1 MLKKGKME
9 KQVVGC
15 PREPRGLQTLL
26 SFCESEPVVGGC
38 ALLGEEVWM
47 RAFAKGTT
55 EVEPAFLF
63 VWDAASLCSAVTQ
76 NRKANKGIFRWSLRA
91 FSFVFP
97 CKERQPVWVL

>member
-1 MLKKGKME
+1 MVYRHFLHS
-9 KQVVGC
+9 VRVG
-15 PREPRGLQTLL
+15 RWW
-26 SFCESEPVVGGC
+26 GGGR

-47 RAFAKGTT
+47 RAFAKGTA

-76 NRKANKGIFRWSLRA
+76 KRKANKGIFRWSLRA